1 MERDAT
7 VTFRM
12 GICLWTQQA
21 SWPDV
26 MCAAE
31 MVDDLGF
38 DHLWTIDH
46 LLAPQGEPDQ
56 PILDGWSVLS
66 GWATRTRRV
75 RLGLFVGA
83 NTFNHPARTAKLAT
97 TLDHMSGGRAIV
109 GLGAGWFEREHRA
122 YGLEFGQSP
131 GERIG
136 WLEEA
141 AGIVRRLLDG
151 ETVTTDGGRYRTE
164 DLRLLP
170 MPLQAHLPIM
180 IGGGGEQ
187 RTLRVVAR
195 HADMWNVMGTPET
208 LARKIG
214 ILADHCRAVGRDIGE
229 IELTVG
235 ANIVVRRD
243 RVAAE
248 AVYAEQ
254 LAANAATPSTNVTTL
269 EQQWLG
275 SVDETV
281 ARIRRY
287 IDVGIG
293 GLVVEMPAPFD
304 FETLRSLAR
313 DVRPQLG

>member
-1 MERDAT
+1 
-7 VTFRM
+7 M
-12 GICLWTQQA
+12 GICLWTQRA
-21 SWPDV
+21 GWPDI
-26 MCAAE
+26 MRAAE

-75 RLGLFVGA
+75 QLGLFVGA
-83 NTFNHPARTAKLAT
+83 NTFRHPAQTAKLAT

-109 GLGAGWFEREHRA
+109 GLGAGWFEREHQA
-122 YGLEFGQSP
+122 YGLEFGQRP

-136 WLEEA
+136 WLDEA

-151 ETVTTDGGRYRTE
+151 ETVTANGGHYRTE

-170 MPLQAHLPIM
+170 RPLQAHLPIM
-180 IGGGGEQ
+180 IGGGEQ
-187 RTLRVVAR
+187 RTLRAVAR
-195 HADMWNVMGTPET
+195 HADMWNAMGTPET
-208 LARKIG
+208 LARKSG
-214 ILADHCRAVGRDIGE
+214 ILADHCRDAGRDFGE

-248 AVYAEQ
+248 AVYADQ
-254 LAANAATPSTNVTTL
+254 LAANDATSVSNVTSP

-275 SVDETV
+275 SVDATV

-287 IDVGIG
+287 IEVGIR

-304 FETLRSLAR
+304 LETLRSLAR
-313 DVRPQLG
+313 YVRPQLG